1 MALLTT
7 IIGYSA
13 SLAGMSIMIPQV
25 IKTIRTKSAKDLSW
39 VMMVLFFVN
48 CILWVVYGALI
59 RDIPVMV
66 TNSWVV
72 AVLIIQSILKARY
85 ERKAPTV
92 EQY

>member
-1 MALLTT
+1 MDLLTT

-39 VMMVLFFVN
+39 VMMALFFVN
-48 CILWVVYGALI
+48 CILWVAYGALI
-59 RDIPVMV
+59 RDIPVMI

-72 AVLIIQSILKARY
+72 VVLVIQSILKAKY
-85 ERKAPTV
+85 EREAPKV
-92 EQY
+92 QQY